1 MLKVAAFVA
10 IIVAGHLA
18 GRSRTL
24 GPRPEQCVS
33 KIVFTF
39 TLPCAIVH
47 AFGAAEFTHDLL
59 ILVPLGLACA
69 LIPYL
74 AVLGHPPLRASRPR
88 VLPAQLLRLQHRVLL
103 LALRADALPRATRG
117 DHLPVRCGQRHH
129 DDRRLLRTHR
139 PRRGQR
145 ARRASG
151 EVRREDAY
159 IILIVLAVAEIRI
172 PDAIVQFTA
181 PIANANSFLAMFML
195 GLMIRF
201 EIDRNK
207 LAKVARLIGLRVV
220 VSAVASALAFSFLP
234 FDATTRIVIVMLLWA
249 PASAM
254 GPTFTLWSD
263 GDFGLAG
270 LANALTIILG
280 VIATTTIVLASG
292 VVA

>member
-1 MLKVAAFVA
+1 MRFVA
-10 IIVAGHLA
+10 KRLA
-18 GRSRTL
+18 KS
-24 GPRPEQCVS
+24 
-33 KIVFTF
+33 I
-39 TLPCAIVH
+39 
-47 AFGAAEFTHDLL
+47 AF
-59 ILVPLGLACA
+59 
-69 LIPYL
+69 
-74 AVLGHPPLRASRPR
+74 
-88 VLPAQLLRLQHRVLL
+88 
-103 LALRADALPRATRG
+103 
-117 DHLPVRCGQRHH
+117 
-129 DDRRLLRTHR
+129 
-139 PRRGQR
+139 
-145 ARRASG
+145 
-151 EVRREDAY
+151 DAY

-195 GLMIRF
+195 GLMIRI

-234 FDATTRIVIVMLLWA
+234 FDATTRIVIAMLLWA

-270 LANALTIILG
+270 LANAITIILG